1 MGGVG
6 ERAGMEDGQGVL
18 SSVSRA
24 ASTEPGSSQGRHAA
38 AKDTHAGGSFHLAGL
53 RPAVEM
59 DQLWDAATT
68 PGQNHNPWGGDFF
81 VLVNP
86 RERDAAE
93 ATGSLLQVPGGVQA
107 LLRQREMPLPRGR
120 EGSGLCVSHCQRGR
134 GGDTMPVLLL

>member
-1 MGGVG
+1 MLV
-6 ERAGMEDGQGVL
+6 VL
-18 SSVSRA
+18 SIS
-24 ASTEPGSSQGRHAA
+24 PGSDLLWRWTSSGMLPPLPGR
-38 AKDTHAGGSFHLAGL
+38 TI
-53 RPAVEM
+53 
-59 DQLWDAATT
+59 T
-68 PGQNHNPWGGDFF
+68 PGGGDFF

>member
-1 MGGVG
+1 
-6 ERAGMEDGQGVL
+6 MEDGQGVL

-81 VLVNP
+81 VLVNS